1 MLINGG
7 MRITSLSARPVQLT
21 RGDINRVR
29 MELPPDFRIGRV
41 FELSGKTVVMHKD
54 LPGHVTNAAETTLR
68 SAALLLSRMPERN
81 LCFIGEDIPQA
92 SEAELA
98 FMGRVIKFPDV
109 CSELQAKQ
117 HVLCELAEFLPDEQ
131 DGSVH
136 LIVSP
141 DDQIPAR
148 IRRADESLNI
158 KKKLDPLGYC
168 SGIAV
173 NALSGSHPETDIN
186 KAVSLIPLEVADTL
200 SPDRIVDLVKLLL
213 RPSGGLNVR
222 RKNDYGG
229 GSVIESQIVR
239 DAYFGVGHDIVSVF
253 AGLGLEPLDMKF
265 YPVGGDNNRVLCLS
279 TARFVSEE
287 CGTAKVISEMDRLFE
302 DDAANR
308 ALLSGEGDL
317 LWFSF
322 VGLYNAMSR
331 FLASSDQARDSIRTV
346 FTMKKNGPIMRAIL
360 SELRAR
366 FDPSYPAEAVCGD
379 GMAQGTGVEETIAH
393 LPEDEAGIMRFC
405 LDFARSVR
413 KTDYFDVNRLKE
425 ISSFLL
431 NADQLKSYID
441 AGVPIRPEEILFIHR
456 RSHGIELHPIYAVER
471 KTKTERY
478 AAPAEIA
485 LADDSSISDIMAPY
499 VRNVRLLA
507 AAKALEI
514 MPFIEDMTDRELSI
528 FEGMSF
534 IDEDG
539 REFNISGVRPNTYL
553 SVTAGA
559 LFSRLAGDGSLCQ
572 EPTYMENISKGLGT
586 SPQEID
592 HMSIKFLGRG
602 GLRTISTVKIHSGG
616 TTNTFLAAVN
626 RPDLRDSER
635 GHAAEEYEA
644 IRSVGGSTTL
654 LPVSFGF
661 VSVPMQRTRI
671 GVLFKEFLM
680 GLDCEQYLNALSK
693 EKGRRAFFR
702 AIGASMGQLYAE
714 TGMGSSD
721 FKLSNMVFFRDRVR
735 FCDICP
741 LTDDM
746 GMVKDGF
753 IQLFDNVPTAYRPDL
768 VEGIIEQG
776 DPGRE
781 FMGRIRENMLYDNE
795 DSWQSMTTWEDLNN
809 IAAGKGVRPEEYY
822 RWKLT

>member
-1 MLINGG
+1 MLISGG
-7 MRITSLSARPVQLT
+7 MKVTSISARPVQLA

-29 MELPPDFRIGRV
+29 GELPANFRVGRI
-41 FELSGKTVVMHKD
+41 FDMSGKTVVMHKD
-54 LPGHVTNAAETTLR
+54 LPGHVTSAAETTLR

-81 LCFIGEDIPQA
+81 LCFIGSDLPQA

-98 FMGRVIKFPDV
+98 FMGRVIKFPDG

-117 HVLCELAEFLPDEQ
+117 HVLCELAEFLTDEQ

-141 DDQIPAR
+141 SDQIPAR
-148 IRRADESLNI
+148 IRRTDESLNI

-173 NALSGSHPETDIN
+173 NALLGSYPETEIN
-186 KAVSLIPLEVADTL
+186 KAVSLIPLEVVDTL

-213 RPSGGLNVR
+213 RPSGGLNIR
-222 RKNDYGG
+222 RKNDHGG
-229 GSVIESQIVR
+229 GSVIESQILR
-239 DAYFGVGHDIVSVF
+239 EAYFGVGHDIVSVF

-265 YPVGGDNNRVLCLS
+265 YQVGGENSRVLCLS
-279 TARFVSEE
+279 TARFISEE

-302 DDAANR
+302 EDAANR

-331 FLASSDQARDSIRTV
+331 FLASSGRTTDLSMILS
-346 FTMKKNGPIMRAIL
+346 TMKKNGPIMRAIL
-360 SELRAR
+360 FELRAK
-366 FDPSYPAEAVCGD
+366 FDPSYTAEAVCSD
-379 GMAQGTGVEETIAH
+379 GRAQGTDVEEAIAH
-393 LPEDEAGIMRFC
+393 LPEEEIGIMRFC

-431 NADQLKSYID
+431 SADHLKRYID

-456 RSHGIELHPIYAVER
+456 RSHGIELHPVYAVER

-478 AAPAEIA
+478 AVPEEIE
-485 LADDSSISDIMAPY
+485 LVDDRPMSDIMAPY
-499 VRNVRLLA
+499 VRNVRQLA
-507 AAKALEI
+507 VAKSLEI

-528 FEGMSF
+528 FEGMRF

-559 LFSRLAGDGSLCQ
+559 LFSRPAGDGSLCQ
-572 EPTYMENISKGLGT
+572 EPTYMGNISKALGT
-586 SPQEID
+586 RPGDID
-592 HMSIKFLGRG
+592 HVSVKFLGRG
-602 GLRTISTVKIHSGG
+602 GLRTISTVKVHSGR
-616 TTNTFLAAVN
+616 TTSTFLAAVN

-644 IRSVGGSTTL
+644 IRSVGGSTNL

-661 VSVPMQRTRI
+661 VSVPMHRTKV

-680 GLDCEQYLNALSK
+680 GLDCEQYLKVLSK
-693 EKGRRAFFR
+693 EKARVAFFR
-702 AIGASMGQLYAE
+702 AVGASMGQLYAD

-721 FKLSNMVFFRDRVR
+721 FKLSNMVFFLDNVK

-746 GMVKDGF
+746 GLVKDGF
-753 IQLFDNVPTAYRPDL
+753 IQLFCEVPGAYKTDL
-768 VEGIIEQG
+768 VEGIIACGE
-776 DPGRE
+776 PGRE

-795 DSWQSMTTWEDLNN
+795 DSWQSMTTWEELNN
-809 IAAGKGVRPEEYY
+809 IATAKGARPEEYY